1 MTEFET
7 INIIIKYTINKTC
20 SSILSLLI
28 SLNNVKDIEEIEEL
42 DIKNSIIFINS
53 YINKLSKKQNIYI
66 EENLNIDERELT
78 PYVLKCINKKIVSI
92 LHKKDK
98 PKKNIIKQ
106 TKITKCALVCICNT
120 CINNINSQKQKDDII
135 NEYYDDSGSEPEI
148 IKTTDKIII
157 ENKNPTI
164 KNEFYIVE
172 KNQIQSLNIIFDDIY
187 NILNELNNELKFL
200 IKIINEHN
208 NSWFFWSSNKY
219 ISLTLNRIRENK
231 KLFDNE
237 KNILIK
243 NYPL

>member
-1 MTEFET
+1 M
-7 INIIIKYTINKTC
+7 
-20 SSILSLLI
+20 
-28 SLNNVKDIEEIEEL
+28 LNNIEEIEEL
-42 DIKNSIIFINS
+42 DIRNSIIFINS

-66 EENLNIDERELT
+66 EEDINIDERELT
-78 PYVLKCINKKIVSI
+78 PYVLKCINKKIVSV
-92 LHKKDK
+92 LHKKDQ
-98 PKKNIIKQ
+98 PEKN
-106 TKITKCALVCICNT
+106 TKCASKCICKT
-120 CINNINSQKQKDDII
+120 CFKNNILQKQKNDII
-135 NEYYDDSGSEPEI
+135 NEYYNDSDYDSDYDSESDFIRTFSKTI
-148 IKTTDKIII
+148 IKN
-157 ENKNPTI
+157 ENPII
-164 KNEFYIVE
+164 KNEFYMVE
-172 KNQIQSLNIIFDDIY
+172 KNQIYSINVIFNDIY